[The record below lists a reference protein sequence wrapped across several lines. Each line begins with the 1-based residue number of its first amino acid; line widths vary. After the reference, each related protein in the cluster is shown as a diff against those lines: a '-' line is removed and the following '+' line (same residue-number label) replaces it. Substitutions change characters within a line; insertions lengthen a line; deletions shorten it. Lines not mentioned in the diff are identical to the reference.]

1 MSWIGV
7 MIGVGVGAAAGGI
20 QSGVNGGD
28 AGDIL
33 TGMAIGGGLGG
44 VTGGVGSA
52 LGGPAGGAAAESTAE
67 SGGAS
72 TAGSSLTPTA
82 LGITSDVGADAAT
95 TSATTGTTGT
105 LGSGGLNALN
115 SSFTGGSL
123 GLTDTIGSSGGVSS
137 GGLGSL
143 NAAGGS
149 TAGTAGVNSAFPTT
163 VANMAT
169 NGATNTAGTTVAN
182 VATNGAANTT
192 ELGFGQGA
200 LNTGLNAVNITN
212 PVAQNMIYGGLK
224 GAAIGA
230 GVGGL
235 GSALTGQDIGKG
247 MEGGALT
254 GAIGG
259 IGGAGLSGLTGSS
272 NATLSDIGD
281 FATKHD
287 TLVPAGIS
295 LAATPFV
302 NNALAPSMPT
312 TQGSTYSTPLH
323 WAGPKPG
330 VFNQT
335 TYSPDIPNPA
345 SFYPTSSGYAEG
357 GITNLAAGG
366 MPKYAPAGLPAGLPE
381 GLPSKI
387 QHLAP
392 KGHPAN
398 TRYSHSTGMAQG
410 GIADLGSY
418 KSGGSPNLL
427 HGPGDGVSDDIPA
440 TIANKQPARLATG
453 EYVLSSRIVSELG
466 NGSTD
471 AGAKRLDEM
480 VKHIQ
485 AGRKKTIGKNKEYAK
500 DTKAYKHLLA

>member
-20 QSGVNGGD
+20 QAGVNGGD
-28 AGDIL
+28 AEDIL
-33 TGMAIGGGLGG
+33 TGMAIGGGIGG
-44 VTGGVGSA
+44 VTGGAGSA
-52 LGGPAGGAAAESTAE
+52 LSGPAGGAAGGAAAGDTAE
-67 SGGAS
+67 SGAAS
-72 TAGSSLTPTA
+72 TVGSSLTPTA
-82 LGITSDVGADAAT
+82 SGITTDVGADAAT

-123 GLTDTIGSSGGVSS
+123 GVDTTPTLFQGA
-137 GGLGSL
+137 
-143 NAAGGS
+143 NAA
-149 TAGTAGVNSAFPTT
+149 N
-163 VANMAT
+163 
-169 NGATNTAGTTVAN
+169 
-182 VATNGAANTT
+182 AAN
-192 ELGFGQGA
+192 LGFGQGA

-357 GITNLAAGG
+357 GITNLATGG

>member
-1 MSWIGV
+1 MSFISALAAIGE
-7 MIGVGVGAAAGGI
+7 GAALAGG
-20 QSGVNGGD
+20 
-28 AGDIL
+28 AL
-33 TGMAIGGGLGG
+33 ATGA
-44 VTGGVGSA
+44 SA
-52 LGGPAGGAAAESTAE
+52 LGSGLAAGAGAIGTGLAAGAGAIGTGAAELGSGIASGLAGGAE
-67 SGGAS
+67 
-72 TAGSSLTPTA
+72 TAGAAGAAGEAGTA
-82 LGITSDVGADAAT
+82 GVAANLGADI
-95 TSATTGTTGT
+95 SAPTLLGGTE
-105 LGSGGLNALN
+105 
-115 SSFTGGSL
+115 
-123 GLTDTIGSSGGVSS
+123 
-137 GGLGSL
+137 
-143 NAAGGS
+143 
-149 TAGTAGVNSAFPTT
+149 TAGTAGFGGGALQAGTGAVADTSAGASTLGSSGFGATP
-163 VANMAT
+163 AQIAASNMAPSLGVDT
-169 NGATNTAGTTVAN
+169 TPTLFQGAN
-182 VATNGAANTT
+182 AANAAN
-192 ELGFGQGA
+192 LGFGQGA

-302 NNALAPSMPT
+302 NNALSPSIPT

-398 TRYSHSTGMAQG
+398 TRYSHSIGMAQG

>member
-1 MSWIGV
+1 MSWVGV

-20 QSGVNGGD
+20 QAGVNGGD
-28 AGDIL
+28 AEDIL
-33 TGMAIGGGLGG
+33 TGMAIGGGIGG
-44 VTGGVGSA
+44 VTGGAGSA
-52 LGGPAGGAAAESTAE
+52 LSGPAGGAAGGAAAGATAE
-67 SGGAS
+67 SGVAS
-72 TAGSSLTPTA
+72 TVGSSLTPTA
-82 LGITSDVGADAAT
+82 LGITTDVGADAAT

-123 GLTDTIGSSGGVSS
+123 GVDTTPTLLQGA
-137 GGLGSL
+137 
-143 NAAGGS
+143 NAA
-149 TAGTAGVNSAFPTT
+149 N
-163 VANMAT
+163 
-169 NGATNTAGTTVAN
+169 
-182 VATNGAANTT
+182 AAN
-192 ELGFGQGA
+192 LGFGQGA

-323 WAGPKPG
+323 WVGPKPG

-392 KGHPAN
+392 KDPPAN

>member
-20 QSGVNGGD
+20 QAGVNGGD
-28 AGDIL
+28 AEDIL
-33 TGMAIGGGLGG
+33 TGMAIGGGIGG
-44 VTGGVGSA
+44 VTGGAGSA
-52 LGGPAGGAAAESTAE
+52 LSGPAGGAAGGAAAGDTAE
-67 SGGAS
+67 SGAAS
-72 TAGSSLTPTA
+72 TVGSSLTPTA
-82 LGITSDVGADAAT
+82 SGITTDVGADAAT

-123 GLTDTIGSSGGVSS
+123 GVDTTPTLFQGA
-137 GGLGSL
+137 
-143 NAAGGS
+143 NAA
-149 TAGTAGVNSAFPTT
+149 N
-163 VANMAT
+163 
-169 NGATNTAGTTVAN
+169 
-182 VATNGAANTT
+182 AAN
-192 ELGFGQGA
+192 LGFGQGA

-323 WAGPKPG
+323 WVGPKPG

-392 KGHPAN
+392 KGPPAN

>member
-20 QSGVNGGD
+20 QAGVNGGD
-28 AGDIL
+28 AEDIL
-33 TGMAIGGGLGG
+33 TGMAIGGGIGG
-44 VTGGVGSA
+44 VTGGAGSA
-52 LGGPAGGAAAESTAE
+52 LSGPAGGAAGGAAAGATAE
-67 SGGAS
+67 SGVAS
-72 TAGSSLTPTA
+72 TVGSSLTPTA
-82 LGITSDVGADAAT
+82 SGITTDVGADAAT

-123 GLTDTIGSSGGVSS
+123 GVDTTPTLFQGA
-137 GGLGSL
+137 
-143 NAAGGS
+143 NAA
-149 TAGTAGVNSAFPTT
+149 N
-163 VANMAT
+163 
-169 NGATNTAGTTVAN
+169 
-182 VATNGAANTT
+182 AAN
-192 ELGFGQGA
+192 LGFGQGA

-323 WAGPKPG
+323 WVGPKPG

-392 KGHPAN
+392 KDPPAN

>member
-1 MSWIGV
+1 MSFISAL
-7 MIGVGVGAAAGGI
+7 AAI
-20 QSGVNGGD
+20 
-28 AGDIL
+28 
-33 TGMAIGGGLGG
+33 G
-44 VTGGVGSA
+44 VTG
-52 LGGPAGGAAAESTAE
+52 
-67 SGGAS
+67 
-72 TAGSSLTPTA
+72 
-82 LGITSDVGADAAT
+82 I
-95 TSATTGTTGT
+95 
-105 LGSGGLNALN
+105 
-115 SSFTGGSL
+115 
-123 GLTDTIGSSGGVSS
+123 
-137 GGLGSL
+137 
-143 NAAGGS
+143 
-149 TAGTAGVNSAFPTT
+149 AGT
-163 VANMAT
+163 
-169 NGATNTAGTTVAN
+169 
-182 VATNGAANTT
+182 
-192 ELGFGQGA
+192 
-200 LNTGLNAVNITN
+200 
-212 PVAQNMIYGGLK
+212 
-224 GAAIGA
+224 IGA
-230 GVGGL
+230 GTLMGAGI
-235 GSALTGQDIGKG
+235 GAGTSALTGQDIGKG
-247 MEGGALT
+247 ALMGGLT
-254 GAIGG
+254 GG
-259 IGGAGLSGLTGSS
+259 IGGGVAGGLSALAPT
-272 NATLSDIGD
+272 AE
-281 FATKHD
+281 
-287 TLVPAGIS
+287 
-295 LAATPFV
+295 LAATGVTDIGASAGNALQAGSGAVADTSAETSTLGASGFGASPSQVVASNVAPQLSVDTTPNLYQGANAADTANFAPNIGANFASNTGTSALSNVAPEPSTMSEKIGAFAAKHPIITGGIGSLVATPFI
-302 NNALAPSMPT
+302 NNAFAPSMPT

-366 MPKYAPAGLPAGLPE
+366 MPKYVPAGLPAGLPE
-381 GLPSKI
+381 GPPSKI

-392 KGHPAN
+392 KGHPAS

-453 EYVLSSRIVSELG
+453 EYILSSRIVSELG

>member
-20 QSGVNGGD
+20 QAGVNGGD
-28 AGDIL
+28 AEDIL
-33 TGMAIGGGLGG
+33 TGMAIGGGIGG
-44 VTGGVGSA
+44 VTGGAGSA
-52 LGGPAGGAAAESTAE
+52 LSGPAGGAAGGAAAGDTAE
-67 SGGAS
+67 SGAAS
-72 TAGSSLTPTA
+72 TVGSSLTPTA
-82 LGITSDVGADAAT
+82 SGITTDVGADAAT

-123 GLTDTIGSSGGVSS
+123 GVDTTPTLFQGA
-137 GGLGSL
+137 
-143 NAAGGS
+143 NAA
-149 TAGTAGVNSAFPTT
+149 N
-163 VANMAT
+163 
-169 NGATNTAGTTVAN
+169 
-182 VATNGAANTT
+182 AAN
-192 ELGFGQGA
+192 LGFGQGA

-302 NNALAPSMPT
+302 NKALSSTSSIPTDTGPSYKT
-312 TQGSTYSTPLH
+312 NIH
-323 WAGPKPG
+323 WAGPTPG
-330 VFNQT
+330 TFNQASFT
-335 TYSPDIPNPA
+335 PDLPNPTDY
-345 SFYPTSSGYAEG
+345 YPTSQGYADG
-357 GITNLAAGG
+357 GIAHFVKGG
-366 MPKYAPAGLPAGLPE
+366 DVPKYTPAGLPE
-381 GLPSKI
+381 GLPEGLPTKI
-387 QHLAP
+387 QHFSPKAP
-392 KGHPAN
+392 MTGPRPAHPIE
-398 TRYSHSTGMAQG
+398 MAHG
-410 GIADLGSY
+410 GIANLGSY
-418 KSGGSPNLL
+418 RSGGSPNLL
-427 HGPGDGVSDDIPA
+427 QGPGDGTSDSIPA
-440 TIANKQPARLATG
+440 SIGGKQPARLASG
-453 EYVLSSRIVSELG
+453 EYVVSSRIVSELG

-480 VKHIQ
+480 VKRIQ
-485 AGRKKTIGKNKEYAK
+485 SDRKKTTGKNKEYAK
-500 DTKAYKHLLA
+500 DTKAYRHLPA